1 MRKSITIPNQF
12 NDVIRK
18 FSEVCNVSESAV
30 ISYAINLLTTRFNF
44 SESINEEKWLIGAIQ
59 HFYENIYVKI
69 LPRGKKA
76 RRTYEKKKTT

>member
-1 MRKSITIPNQF
+1 MRKQITIPNKL
-12 NDVIRK
+12 NDVVRK

-59 HFYENIYVKI
+59 NFYENIYIKL
-69 LPRGKKA
+69 LPRGKKCS
-76 RRTYEKKKTT
+76 KKN